1 MLGNLAKA
9 SRIIKEEII
18 KKIDRDGGEGG
29 KIRNDLELL
38 VNLISREMVSS
49 FDRKNICSG
58 KDRKKV

>member
-38 VNLISREMVSS
+38 VNLISREMVNS
-49 FDRKNICSG
+49 FDRKNVG
-58 KDRKKV
+58 K